1 MSVDISR
8 KVKENPPAVLPGG
21 LVAIL
26 GGGQL
31 GRMTAMAARTM
42 GYRVRV
48 MDPEPV
54 CPASF
59 VVDETIVGPWDD
71 ATAAQRLAKGADVVT
86 LEIEQIGV
94 GALTAVANLA
104 PLRPGVEPIRII
116 QDKTLQK
123 TWLAEQKFPVGP
135 FRVVRSEAE
144 LSGAV
149 RALGG
154 CVFLKIGRGGYD
166 GRGQVRIGMDEPATD
181 ELIAKAWHSLGRNAA
196 VAEQALDLECEISVM
211 AVRNPLGEVR
221 SYPAARNHHENQILS
236 WSVLPAGVSPELE
249 SRAEALAAEIIDRL
263 GMEGLLCVEIFV
275 TRQGELLVNELAP
288 RPHNSYH
295 QSERGC
301 VTSQFEQLV
310 RAVCNLP
317 LGSTEL
323 MSPAA
328 IVNLLGDVWLDRKPD
343 FVAAL
348 AVPGVRLHLYEKHTP
363 RGGRKM
369 GHLSAVGATAE
380 EALERVLEAKRRL

>member
-1 MSVDISR
+1 MSAASSDAS
-8 KVKENPPAVLPGG
+8 KVLRPGG
-21 LVAIL
+21 LIAIL

-48 MDPEPV
+48 MDPEPK

-59 VVDETIVGPWDD
+59 VADETIVGRWDD
-71 ATAAQRLAKGADVVT
+71 AEAARRLAIGAGAVT

-94 GALTAVANLA
+94 DALGEVARIA
-104 PLRPGVEPIRII
+104 SLRPGVEPVRII

-123 TWLAEQKFPVGP
+123 TWLAENGFPVGP

-144 LSGAV
+144 LQQAV
-149 RALGG
+149 HALGG
-154 CVFLKIGRGGYD
+154 RVYLKIGRGGYD
-166 GRGQVRIGMDEPATD
+166 GRGQARIGHQTPATKRSIS
-181 ELIAKAWHSLGRNAA
+181 EAWTAIGGRPS
-196 VAEQALDLECEISVM
+196 VAEKALDLECEISVM
-211 AVRNPLGEVR
+211 AARNPAGEIR
-221 SYPAARNHHENQILS
+221 SYPAARNHHENQILA
-236 WSVLPAGVSPELE
+236 WSVLPAGVSAELE
-249 SRAEALAAEIIDRL
+249 QRAEALAASIIAKL
-263 GMEGLLCVEIFV
+263 GIEGLLCVELFV

-310 RAVCNLP
+310 RTTCNLP

-323 MSPAA
+323 IAPCA
-328 IVNLLGDVWLDRKPD
+328 IVNLLGDVWLDRTEAPD
-343 FVAAL
+343 FAAAL
-348 AVPGVRLHLYEKHTP
+348 SIPGVRLHLYEKHTP
-363 RGGRKM
+363 RVGRKM
-369 GHLSAVGATAE
+369 GHLSATGATAD

>member
-1 MSVDISR
+1 LILEPDSKIITI
-8 KVKENPPAVLPGG
+8 APGG
-21 LVAIL
+21 LLAIL

-48 MDPEPV
+48 MDPEAN

-59 VVDETIVGPWDD
+59 VADETIVGRWDD
-71 ATAAQRLAKGADVVT
+71 VEAARRLATGADVVT

-94 GALTAVANLA
+94 DALTEVEKIA
-104 PLRPGVEPIRII
+104 PLRPGVDAVRII

-123 TWLAEQKFPVGP
+123 TWLAENGFPVGP
-135 FRVVRSEAE
+135 FRVVRSEEE
-144 LSGAV
+144 LRDAV
-149 RALGG
+149 AALGG
-154 CVFLKIGRGGYD
+154 SVFLKVGCGGYD
-166 GRGQVRIGMDEPATD
+166 GRGQARIGIDAPVSGKSVAD
-181 ELIAKAWHSLGRNAA
+181 AWQSIGAKPA
-196 VAEQALDLECEISVM
+196 VAEQALDLDYEISVM
-211 AVRNPLGEVR
+211 AARSPSGEVR
-221 SYPAARNHHENQILS
+221 AFSAARNYHENQILA
-236 WSVLPAGVSPELE
+236 WSVLPAGVPHALE
-249 SRAEALAAEIIDRL
+249 ITAEALAEALVAKLD
-263 GMEGLLCVEIFV
+263 MVGLLCAELFV
-275 TRQGELLVNELAP
+275 TTDGELYVNELAP

-323 MSPAA
+323 ISPAA
-328 IVNLLGDVWLDRKPD
+328 IVNLLGDVWLEREPN
-343 FVAAL
+343 FPAAL

-363 RGGRKM
+363 RPGRKM
-369 GHLSAVGATAE
+369 GHLSAVGATGE

>member
-1 MSVDISR
+1 VSSTSAPI
-8 KVKENPPAVLPGG
+8 KEQILPGS
-21 LVAIL
+21 LLAVL

-42 GYRVRV
+42 GFRVRV
-48 MDPEPV
+48 MDPEAK

-59 VVDETIVGPWDD
+59 VADETIVGRWDD
-71 ATAAQRLAKGADVVT
+71 VDAARRLAAGAEAVT

-94 GALTAVANLA
+94 DALREVASIAL
-104 PLRPGVEPIRII
+104 LRPGVEPIRII

-123 TWLAEQKFPVGP
+123 TWLAENGFPMGP
-135 FRVVRSEAE
+135 FRVARSEEELHEAVAE
-144 LSGAV
+144 LGAQ
-149 RALGG
+149 
-154 CVFLKIGRGGYD
+154 VFLKTGHGGYD
-166 GRGQVRIGMDEPATD
+166 GRGQARIGLDSPATR
-181 ELIAKAWHSLGRNAA
+181 ETIAAAWSAIGARPA
-196 VAEQALDLECEISVM
+196 VAEEALELECEISVM
-211 AVRNPLGEVR
+211 AARSPAGEVR
-221 SYPAARNHHENQILS
+221 VYPAARNHHENQILA
-236 WSVLPAGVSPELE
+236 WSVSPAGVPAALE
-249 SRAEALAAEIIDRL
+249 SRAETLAAELVTKL
-263 GMEGLLCVEIFV
+263 GIEGLLCAEIFV
-275 TRQGELLVNELAP
+275 TRAGELFINELAP

-323 MSPAA
+323 ISPAA
-328 IVNLLGDVWLDRKPD
+328 IVNLLGDVWLKGEPNLA
-343 FVAAL
+343 AAL

-363 RGGRKM
+363 RSGRKM